1 MKLITGLEYL
11 SKIRRKA
18 SWSPWDA
25 RATRSAELFIR
36 DAANAPGCPSRLNSW
51 ASRFI
56 MFRCVSEPEQTKVSV
71 FCSCN
76 QDFRPQSAIPK
87 PALLALAVDK
97 DSSRRVIWRAG
108 PYRGVRHDNARLVTI
123 SME

>member
-11 SKIRRKA
+11 SKIRRNA
-18 SWSPWDA
+18 SWSPLDA

-56 MFRCVSEPEQTKVSV
+56 MFRCVSEPGRTKVSA
-71 FCSCN
+71 FLT
-76 QDFRPQSAIPK
+76 P
-87 PALLALAVDK
+87 
-97 DSSRRVIWRAG
+97 
-108 PYRGVRHDNARLVTI
+108 RGVRGLIQSFLKPTLPALAAVKIVR
-123 SME
+123 EG